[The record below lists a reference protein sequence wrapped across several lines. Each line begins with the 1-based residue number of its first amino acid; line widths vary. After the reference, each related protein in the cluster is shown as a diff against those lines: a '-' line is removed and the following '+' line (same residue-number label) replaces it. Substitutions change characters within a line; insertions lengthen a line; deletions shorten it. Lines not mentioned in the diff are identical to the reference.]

1 MGRDARACLGRL
13 LVLAF
18 LLELMLV
25 PAVLYWPIFEEN
37 VAFAKNLVPFLKGKD
52 VLGMVEVTGFSGYV
66 IAQHFMKGC
75 LFGGVLGAVLFSMN
89 AVAGEARRGTLEI
102 WLARPLSRRRILL
115 ERWIQGALALV
126 VPIFLT
132 SLTIPW
138 LATFVEETVAY
149 RPLLLSS
156 VHVSGFLLATYS
168 LTFCLSCLGR
178 QPTWIG
184 GGVLALVLVQSAM
197 YIIEIL
203 THWSV
208 LRTVDI
214 PRYVAIFESGRLDGS
229 VLGPTYAV
237 ALGLLVASLAI
248 FERRTP

>member
-115 ERWIQGALALV
+115 ERWI
-126 VPIFLT
+126 
-132 SLTIPW
+132 
-138 LATFVEETVAY
+138 
-149 RPLLLSS
+149 
-156 VHVSGFLLATYS
+156 
-168 LTFCLSCLGR
+168 
-178 QPTWIG
+178 
-184 GGVLALVLVQSAM
+184 
-197 YIIEIL
+197 
-203 THWSV
+203 
-208 LRTVDI
+208 
-214 PRYVAIFESGRLDGS
+214 
-229 VLGPTYAV
+229 
-237 ALGLLVASLAI
+237 
-248 FERRTP
+248 

>member
-1 MGRDARACLGRL
+1 MGRDARSCLWRL
-13 LVLAF
+13 VALAV

-52 VLGMVEVTGFSGYV
+52 VLGVVEVTGFTGYV
-66 IAQHFMKGC
+66 IAQHYFKGC
-75 LFGGVLGAVLFSMN
+75 LLGGVLAAVLFSMN

-102 WLARPLSRRRILL
+102 WLARPISRRRILL
-115 ERWIQGALALV
+115 ERWVQGAAALAA
-126 VPIFLT
+126 PILAT

-138 LATFVEETVAY
+138 LATFVDEPVPY
-149 RPLLLSS
+149 WPLFLSS
-156 VHVSGFLLATYS
+156 VHVLGFLLVVYA

-178 QPTWIG
+178 HPTWIA
-184 GGVLALVLVQSAM
+184 GGVLSLVLVQSAM

-214 PRYVAIFESGRLDGS
+214 PRYVAIFESGRLDAAL
-229 VLGPTYAV
+229 VGPMYAA
-237 ALGLLVASLAI
+237 ALGLLIASLAI
-248 FERRTP
+248 FERRAP